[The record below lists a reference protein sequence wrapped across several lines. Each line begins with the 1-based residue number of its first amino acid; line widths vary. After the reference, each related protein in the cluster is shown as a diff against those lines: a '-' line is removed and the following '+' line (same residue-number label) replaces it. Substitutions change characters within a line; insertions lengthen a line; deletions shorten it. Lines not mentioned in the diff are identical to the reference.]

1 MLKTAVAIRHIGLED
16 LGAFEAP
23 LVRAGYKVHYYDAG
37 QDELWALDPVR
48 TPLLIVLGGPM
59 GVYEEDRFPFL
70 TEELRLLEDRIAAG
84 KPTLG
89 ICLGA
94 QLIARACGARA
105 YKGHAKE
112 IGFAPVEL
120 TEAGRAS
127 CLAAIPDGQHVLHWH
142 GDTFDLPAGA
152 ERLGSTRAYPNQAFA
167 IGPNLLALQF
177 HLEAGV
183 RGFDRWLT
191 GHAGELA
198 AAGIS
203 PERLSR
209 DAAAHGPALA
219 EVADAVLTRWLGG
232 LRE

>member
-1 MLKTAVAIRHIGLED
+1 MLKTAVAIRHIDFEN

-37 QDELWALDPVR
+37 QDELWTLDPVR

-70 TEELRLLEDRIAAG
+70 TEEVQLLQDRIAAG
-84 KPTLG
+84 KPALG

-94 QLIARACGARA
+94 QLIARACGARV
-105 YKGHAKE
+105 YPGPAKE

-127 CLAAIPDGQHVLHWH
+127 CLAAIPDGTPVLHWH
-142 GDTFDLPAGA
+142 GDTFDLPARA
-152 ERLGSTRAYPNQAFA
+152 ERLCGTRAYANQAFA
-167 IGPNLLALQF
+167 LGPNVLALQF
-177 HLEAGV
+177 HLEAGAH
-183 RGFDRWLT
+183 GFERWLT
-191 GHAGELA
+191 GHAGELVA
-198 AAGIS
+198 AQIPA
-203 PERLSR
+203 ERLR
-209 DAAAHGPALA
+209 EEAAAHGPALPQI
-219 EVADAVLTRWLGG
+219 ADTVLTRWLSG